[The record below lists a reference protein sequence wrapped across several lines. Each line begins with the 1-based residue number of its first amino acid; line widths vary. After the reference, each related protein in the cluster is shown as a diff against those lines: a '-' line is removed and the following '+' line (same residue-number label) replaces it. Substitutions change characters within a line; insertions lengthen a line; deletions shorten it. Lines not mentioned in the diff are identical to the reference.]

1 MKDHEKNYLTP
12 DLELAAIIHA
22 LKKWRHY
29 LLGRIFVLMSD
40 HSGLRY
46 LFEQP
51 NLNSMQ
57 ARWLAMVSEF
67 DFEIRYIKGKEN
79 MVIDALSRKIQV
91 NHIATM
97 SSYGT

>member
-1 MKDHEKNYLTP
+1 LKDHEKNYLTP